1 MCRMNRAEF
10 PAGALCVARNSEQQ
24 TVRLCLYDAG
34 ADAAEA
40 PLSIYEAPKENFL
53 REMTSEDIDG
63 DGQQEIYTIWQTANN
78 PATSRILK
86 WVDGALRVVSETP
99 DDPIAVLRL
108 RNK

>member
-1 MCRMNRAEF
+1 
-10 PAGALCVARNSEQQ
+10 
-24 TVRLCLYDAG
+24 
-34 ADAAEA
+34 
-40 PLSIYEAPKENFL
+40 
-53 REMTSEDIDG
+53 MTSEDIDG